1 MDDKLFEIDRFNF
14 ISHMPE
20 TAQKP
25 LTLYDFYCMT
35 HLYTSHKT
43 QPMSH
48 IAFTPI
54 YLW

>member
-1 MDDKLFEIDRFNF
+1 MDDRLIASNF

-35 HLYTSHKT
+35 HLYATHKT

-48 IAFTPI
+48 IETSYS